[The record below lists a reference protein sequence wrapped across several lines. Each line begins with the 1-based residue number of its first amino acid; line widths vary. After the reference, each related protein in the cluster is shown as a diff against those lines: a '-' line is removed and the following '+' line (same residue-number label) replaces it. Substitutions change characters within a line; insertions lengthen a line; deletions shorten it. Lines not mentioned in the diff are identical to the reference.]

1 MKTKAAPKVSPAYCE
16 SIRSAIPAHI
26 RADFTVRAC
35 EGAAVV
41 DYARNYAS
49 AEHRRNDCYDAQKAL
64 EASGYRIAES
74 YGSMTVFPPLPEPE
88 RCELCGAPT
97 PPACRCRDLVTE

>member
-1 MKTKAAPKVSPAYCE
+1 MKKSAATKVSREYCE
-16 SIRSAIPAHI
+16 SIRSAIPAHL

-35 EGAAVV
+35 DGSAVV
-41 DYARNYAS
+41 DYARHYAS
-49 AEHRRNDCYDAQKAL
+49 AEHRRNDCYDARVAL
-64 EASGYRIAES
+64 ESAGYRIAES
-74 YGSMTVFPPLPEPE
+74 YGSLTVFPPLPEPE